1 MGRSI
6 DRLFLRT
13 NMEVGNLSKADEVI
27 ETIDDGDFSNVDSL
41 IQASLTQ
48 DDEQTQYSLAETLMS
63 RGLSVQA
70 KTIYVHL
77 LSIYPTEGQI
87 LSRLAEIA
95 VSDGDSDQA
104 LDYISMITPDSPA
117 YAENLLVSADIY
129 QSQGLYEVSEQKLL
143 TGIREYPDEEVFKF
157 ALAEVYF
164 DENKFSKALTYY
176 DMLLDM
182 DITNY
187 SGISITLRKASSLAG
202 DGQYEEAIQEYEKL
216 NALELNEDA
225 QFQLGFLYNQVKDY
239 NKSIKVFEELLDTNR
254 DYPTVYPILAEDYL
268 NIKKTADA
276 FKYAQLG
283 LNINELDERLYQIAF
298 DAGQVEDANGAIKLI
313 EQGITKVD
321 DPMPLIIKLSDYYIT
336 KGQFK
341 ANLDLLSDRDIS
353 NNPKLTWNLAKSE
366 FETDDVAKASEDIMV
381 VLDDFKD
388 NLDYLSDLIEILR
401 STGNNAILKPA
412 LQLYLKQDPDNESMQ
427 NLLDQMD

>member
-1 MGRSI
+1 M
-6 DRLFLRT
+6 
-13 NMEVGNLSKADEVI
+13 SKADEVI
-27 ETIDDGDFSNVDSL
+27 ETIDDGDFSDVDNLIYESL
-41 IQASLTQ
+41 RE
-48 DDEQTQYSLAETLMS
+48 DDDQTQFSLAETLMS

-70 KTIYVHL
+70 KTIYDHL
-77 LSIYPTEGQI
+77 MINYPNEGQI

-95 VSDGDSDQA
+95 VSDGNSDQA
-104 LDYISMITPDSPA
+104 LDYISQITPDSPA

-182 DITNY
+182 DIKNY
-187 SGISITLRKASSLAG
+187 SGISIVLRKASSLAG
-202 DGQYEEAIQEYEKL
+202 DGQYEEAISEYEKL

-225 QFQLGFLYNQVKDY
+225 QFQLGFLYNQVKNY
-239 NKSIKVFEELLDTNR
+239 NKSITILETLLESNR
-254 DYPTVYPILAEDYL
+254 DYPTAYPVLAEDYL
-268 NIKKTADA
+268 NIKKNSDA

-283 LNINELDERLYQIAF
+283 LNLNELDDRLYQIAF
-298 DAGQVEDANGAIKLI
+298 DAGLAEDSSEAIKII
-313 EQGITKVD
+313 ETGIKKVEN
-321 DPMPLIIKLSDYYIT
+321 PLPLIIKLSDYYLT

-341 ANLDLLSDRDIS
+341 ANLDLLAGKDVS
-353 NNPKLTWNLAKSE
+353 NNPKLTWNLAKSQ
-366 FETDDVAKASEDIMV
+366 FETDDIEAAQENILL

-388 NLDYLSDLIEILR
+388 NLDYLTDLIEILR
-401 STGNNAILKPA
+401 STGNNDVLKPA
-412 LQLYLKQDPDNESMQ
+412 LALYLKQDPDNESMQ
-427 NLLDQMD
+427 SLWDQLQ